1 LKDLFHASQRVLKTL
16 SKFHADYSNAK
27 KDFQMIFAKIKHESS
42 YPKMQDLKKELK
54 KWLQNYSKSST
65 LEKLN
70 DIEKV
75 KFIGNYFYSILNLL
89 KDMKL
94 HKNLCPVN

>member
-1 LKDLFHASQRVLKTL
+1 VLKTL

-27 KDFQMIFAKIKHESS
+27 KDFQTIIAKIKYESS
-42 YPKMQDLKKELK
+42 YPSMQDLKKELK

-75 KFIGNYFYSILNLL
+75 KFIGSFIFITQLIY
-89 KDMKL
+89 
-94 HKNLCPVN
+94 